1 LPEPKETLSKAERKE
16 KRKAAADA
24 RERTKPLR
32 KAIADAEADMKK
44 LTAKRDAVDAK
55 LIDAAPAQASELM
68 KQRGQL
74 TREIEEAEARWLEAS
89 EAVET
94 AMAEVDA

>member
-1 LPEPKETLSKAERKE
+1 MSKADRKE

-44 LTAKRDAVDAK
+44 LTARRDAVDAK
-55 LIDAAPAQASELM
+55 LIDATPVQASDLM

-89 EAVET
+89 EAVEA
-94 AMAEVDA
+94 AMAEADA